1 MDNSPHFL
9 QQRKYTKRREKKK
22 QVYLVFYSEPHLYSR
37 FSANIRTICQ
47 KCNVLFC
54 FLYLLLSV
62 GALYLLICAGV
73 LHLAYECKGCLDAF
87 YIIDADAH
95 TLIIVVYGAG
105 ELCVVDKEQYA
116 AHCLALIEGFIALI
130 DKEQF
135 HSPAF

>member
-1 MDNSPHFL
+1 MDNSPYICNKANI
-9 QQRKYTKRREKKK
+9 RKGARIKK

-37 FSANIRTICQ
+37 FSANIQTIYQ

-54 FLYLLLSV
+54 FLFLLLRV

-73 LHLAYECKGCLDAF
+73 LHFAYECKGCLDAF

-116 AHCLALIEGFIALI
+116 AHCLALIEGFVALI